1 MKFLFVFAGWIFVIS
16 TVKGQLPHQNPKFG
30 ADSTSRVQCAKNLS
44 TMNEFVKI
52 NLFDRAW
59 DSWLEAYHSC
69 PASSKNIYIHGVK
82 ILKHR
87 IETST
92 DESVKSGYVDSLMV
106 LHDNRIK
113 YFGQEGYVLGRKGI
127 DLIKYRPADA
137 PQAYNYLSK
146 SIQLEGAKSDEAVM
160 VTFMQASYLAFKSGK
175 IEASQM
181 VADYLMASSLV
192 EQIISAGNTEE
203 GMKKAQEA
211 IDKLFAES
219 GVADCQTLI
228 SIFQPKYDAAPKD
241 VELLKKIVQLLGKSK
256 CEDQILYAQA
266 SESLFAIEPSAQAA
280 FYLARL
286 FYKKEAYAKS
296 AEYYKKA
303 IDLETS
309 EFEKANYYYQLGVVQ
324 QLLGDHIQAR
334 VSARTAIN
342 LRPQWG
348 EPYILIGN
356 LYASSA
362 RSCGSNGFEQGA
374 VFWAAVDQ
382 YQKAK
387 AIDTSVTATAQD
399 LINRYSVY
407 FPNNEDAFFNGYT
420 DGKPFSIGC
429 WIGETT
435 TVRTIKKQ

>member
-1 MKFLFVFAGWIFVIS
+1 MKRIVLLAGWIFVLT
-16 TVKGQLPHQNPKFG
+16 TVAAQLPHQNPKFG
-30 ADSTSRVQCAKNLS
+30 VDSAARVQCAKNLS

-59 DSWLEAYHSC
+59 DSWLEAYHQC

-87 IETST
+87 IESAT
-92 DESVKSGYVDSLMV
+92 DENVKNAYVDSLMV
-106 LHDNRIK
+106 LYDNRIK

-127 DLIKYRPADA
+127 DLLKYRQADA
-137 PQAYNYLSK
+137 PLAHTYLAK
-146 SIQLEGAKSDEAVM
+146 SIQLDGPKSDEAVL
-160 VTFMQASYLAFKSGK
+160 VTFMQASYLAYKAGK

-181 VADYLMASSLV
+181 VADYLKAGSLV
-192 EQIISAGNTEE
+192 EQIIKSGNTEE

-219 GVADCQTLI
+219 GVADCQTLTG
-228 SIFQPKYDAAPKD
+228 IFQPKYDAAPKD
-241 VELLKKIVQLLGKSK
+241 VELLKKIIQLLGKSN
-256 CEDQILYAQA
+256 CEDQPLYAQA
-266 SESLFAIEPSAQAA
+266 SESLFAIEPGAQAA

-286 FYKKEAYAKS
+286 FYKKEEYTKS
-296 AEYYKKA
+296 VEYYKKA
-303 IDLETS
+303 IELETS

-324 QLLGDHIQAR
+324 QLLGEPVQAR
-334 VSARTAIN
+334 VSARTAIS
-342 LRPQWG
+342 LRPEWG

-362 RSCGSNGFEQGA
+362 RSCGSNGFEQSA

-387 AIDTSVTATAQD
+387 AIDTAVAATAQE

-420 DGKPFSIGC
+420 DGKAFSVGC

-435 TVRTIKKQ
+435 TVRTIKK